1 MDTQQAIQNA
11 DIRDTF
17 APPARGP
24 PDIKIVSHS
33 NVFYW
38 WPAWVVGFAVALI
51 TLFQGQDFAIEPDT
65 VERIHPGNNPGI
77 FFIVTLVLLVIFTNS
92 NLRGIYSI
100 VTLVTVAFFVVLFAW
115 LGWWDSILHFI
126 PQLSARA
133 NVGFYLLFSTAL
145 LIVWLLAFFL
155 FDRLAIWRVRP
166 GQIIEER
173 ENGR

>member
-17 APPARGP
+17 SPATRAP

-77 FFIVTLVLLVIFTNS
+77 FFIVTLVLAGHLHQLEAARHLLNCNACHGSLFRRSFRVARVVGQHTCIS
-92 NLRGIYSI
+92 SRSSRRGQTSASI
-100 VTLVTVAFFVVLFAW
+100 
-115 LGWWDSILHFI
+115 SCSPRHC
-126 PQLSARA
+126 
-133 NVGFYLLFSTAL
+133 
-145 LIVWLLAFFL
+145 
-155 FDRLAIWRVRP
+155 
-166 GQIIEER
+166 
-173 ENGR
+173 